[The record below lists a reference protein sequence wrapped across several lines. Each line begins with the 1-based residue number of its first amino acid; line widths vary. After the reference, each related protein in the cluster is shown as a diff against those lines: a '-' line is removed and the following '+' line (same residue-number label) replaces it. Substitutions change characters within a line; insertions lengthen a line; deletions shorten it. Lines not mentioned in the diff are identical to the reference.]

1 MALGYQTRRLEVVDR
16 NQLDLIAKIVAYLY
30 HDKRK
35 EYEKIASDERKA
47 HIYNDIKDI
56 DQWLSSQ
63 YKRLEREDA
72 KKRKS
77 K

>member
-1 MALGYQTRRLEVVDR
+1 MAMEYQIRRREVVDR
-16 NQLDLIAKIVAYLY
+16 NQLDLIAKIVTYLY

-35 EYEKIASDERKA
+35 EYEKIASDQRKA
-47 HIYNDIKDI
+47 HIYRDIKAI

-63 YKRLEREDA
+63 YKRLEREDEA
-72 KKRKS
+72 KRKS

>member
-1 MALGYQTRRLEVVDR
+1 MDR
-16 NQLDLIAKIVAYLY
+16 NQLDLIAKLIAYMY
-30 HDKRK
+30 HDKRA

-47 HIYNDIKDI
+47 HIYNDIKVI

-63 YKRLEREDA
+63 YKRLEREDEA
-72 KKRKS
+72 KRKS

>member
-1 MALGYQTRRLEVVDR
+1 MEYQIRKPEVIDRR
-16 NQLDLIAKIVAYLY
+16 QLDIIAKLIAYMY
-30 HDKRK
+30 HDKRA
-35 EYEKIASDERKA
+35 EYEEIASAKRKD
-47 HIYNDIKDI
+47 HIYKDIKVI

>member
-1 MALGYQTRRLEVVDR
+1 MDR
-16 NQLDLIAKIVAYLY
+16 NQLDLIAKLVKYLY

-35 EYEKIASDERKA
+35 EYEENASDERKA
-47 HIYNDIKDI
+47 HIYNDIKHI
-56 DQWLSSQ
+56 NQWLSSQ

>member
-1 MALGYQTRRLEVVDR
+1 MEYQIRKREMVDR

-35 EYEKIASDERKA
+35 EYEKIASDKRKA
-47 HIYNDIKDI
+47 HIYNDIKVI

-63 YKRLEREDA
+63 YKRLEREDEA
-72 KKRKS
+72 KRKS

>member
-1 MALGYQTRRLEVVDR
+1 MALEYQTRRLEVVDR
-16 NQLDLIAKIVAYLY
+16 NQLDLIAKLVTYLY

-35 EYEKIASDERKA
+35 EYEKIASDTRKS
-47 HIYNDIKDI
+47 HIYNDIKAI

-63 YKRLEREDA
+63 YKRLEREDEA
-72 KKRKS
+72 KRKS

>member
-1 MALGYQTRRLEVVDR
+1 MVDR
-16 NQLDLIAKIVAYLY
+16 NQLDLIAKIITYLY

-35 EYEKIASDERKA
+35 EYEKIASDKRKA
-47 HIYNDIKDI
+47 HIYNDIKSI
-56 DQWLSSQ
+56 DLWLSSQ
-63 YKRLEREDA
+63 YKQFEREDA

>member
-1 MALGYQTRRLEVVDR
+1 MVDR

-47 HIYNDIKDI
+47 QIYNDSKNI

-63 YKRLEREDA
+63 YKRLEREDEE
-72 KKRKS
+72 KRKS

>member
-1 MALGYQTRRLEVVDR
+1 MEYQIRRREVVDR

-35 EYEKIASDERKA
+35 EYEKIASDKRKA
-47 HIYNDIKDI
+47 HIYNDIKVI

>member
-1 MALGYQTRRLEVVDR
+1 MVDR
-16 NQLDLIAKIVAYLY
+16 NQLDLIAKIVASLY
-30 HDKRK
+30 HDKRE
-35 EYEKIASDERKA
+35 EYEKIASDKRKS

-63 YKRLEREDA
+63 YKQLESENEA
-72 KKRKS
+72 KRKI

>member
-1 MALGYQTRRLEVVDR
+1 MECQIRRREVVDR
-16 NQLDLIAKIVAYLY
+16 NQLDLIAKIITYLY

-35 EYEKIASDERKA
+35 EYEKIASDKRKS
-47 HIYNDIKDI
+47 HIYNDIKSI
-56 DQWLSSQ
+56 DLWLSSQ
-63 YKRLEREDA
+63 YKQLEREDA

>member
-1 MALGYQTRRLEVVDR
+1 MALEYQIRKHEVVDR
-16 NQLDLIAKIVAYLY
+16 NQLDLIAKIVTYLY

-35 EYEKIASDERKA
+35 EYEKIASDKRKS
-47 HIYNDIKDI
+47 HIYNDIKSI

>member
-1 MALGYQTRRLEVVDR
+1 MEYQIRRHEMVNR
-16 NQLDLIAKIVAYLY
+16 NQLDLIAKIVTYLY

-35 EYEKIASDERKA
+35 EYEKIASDKRKS
-47 HIYNDIKDI
+47 HIYNDLKSI
-56 DQWLSSQ
+56 DLWLSSQ
-63 YKRLEREDA
+63 YKQLEREDA

>member
-1 MALGYQTRRLEVVDR
+1 MALEYQTRRLEVVDR
-16 NQLDLIAKIVAYLY
+16 NQLDLIAKIITYLY

-35 EYEKIASDERKA
+35 EYEKIASDKRKT
-47 HIYNDIKDI
+47 HIYNDIKII

-72 KKRKS
+72 KKCKS

>member
-1 MALGYQTRRLEVVDR
+1 MALEYQTRRLEVVDR
-16 NQLDLIAKIVAYLY
+16 NQLDLIAKLVTYLY
-30 HDKRK
+30 HNKRK

-47 HIYNDIKDI
+47 QIYNDSKNI

-63 YKRLEREDA
+63 YKRLEAKDE

>member
-1 MALGYQTRRLEVVDR
+1 MEYQTRKREVVDR

-35 EYEKIASDERKA
+35 EYEKIASDKRKA
-47 HIYNDIKDI
+47 HIYNDIKVI

>member
-1 MALGYQTRRLEVVDR
+1 MEYQIRRHEVVDR
-16 NQLDLIAKIVAYLY
+16 NQLDLIAKIVIYLY

-35 EYEKIASDERKA
+35 EYEKIASDKRKA
-47 HIYNDIKDI
+47 HIYNDIKAI

-63 YKRLEREDA
+63 YKRLEREDEA
-72 KKRKS
+72 KRKS

>member
-1 MALGYQTRRLEVVDR
+1 MEYQIRRHEVMDR
-16 NQLDLIAKIVAYLY
+16 NQLDLIAKIITYLY
-30 HDKRK
+30 HDKRE

-47 HIYNDIKDI
+47 HIYNDIKAI

-63 YKRLEREDA
+63 YKRLEREDEA
-72 KKRKS
+72 KRKS

>member
-1 MALGYQTRRLEVVDR
+1 MEYQTRKREVVDR

-35 EYEKIASDERKA
+35 EYEKIASDKRKA
-47 HIYNDIKDI
+47 HIYNDIKAI

-63 YKRLEREDA
+63 YKRLEREDEA
-72 KKRKS
+72 KRKS

>member
-1 MALGYQTRRLEVVDR
+1 MDR
-16 NQLDLIAKIVAYLY
+16 NQLDLIAKLVTYLY

-35 EYEKIASDERKA
+35 EYEKIASDKRKA

-63 YKRLEREDA
+63 YKQLEREDA